1 MASIQRPGTHLTSPD
16 AGFYNTGGSHRNFN
30 ANLDKSHSFR
40 DSHEGRPGAGSIPQ
54 GAGSS
59 SNGELPPLSS
69 VLCLDCIP
77 SDNRSGRH
85 LELRRAINAACGSQV
100 EDPSLGN
107 IQAKPL
113 GSLGIEDLKRVRSSL
128 SENALKAR
136 YISSSSMVWNV
147 IEIILLHECHFLM
160 LLILRVVAMCVA
172 MDCY

>member
-1 MASIQRPGTHLTSPD
+1 MASIQRPGTTHLTSPD

-69 VLCLDCIP
+69 VLCLDYIHT
-77 SDNRSGRH
+77 DNNRPGRH

-107 IQAKPL
+107 VQAKPL
-113 GSLGIEDLKRVRSSL
+113 GSLGIEDLKRVRTSL

-136 YISSSSMVWNV
+136 YISSLSTVLNV
-147 IEIILLHECHFLM
+147 IEIMLLHECHFL
-160 LLILRVVAMCVA
+160 
-172 MDCY
+172 

>member
-69 VLCLDCIP
+69 VLCLEQIP
-77 SDNRSGRH
+77 SDNRPGRH

-107 IQAKPL
+107 VQAKPL
-113 GSLGIEDLKRVRSSL
+113 GSLGIEDLKRVRTSL
-128 SENALKAR
+128 
-136 YISSSSMVWNV
+136 
-147 IEIILLHECHFLM
+147 CF
-160 LLILRVVAMCVA
+160 
-172 MDCY
+172 